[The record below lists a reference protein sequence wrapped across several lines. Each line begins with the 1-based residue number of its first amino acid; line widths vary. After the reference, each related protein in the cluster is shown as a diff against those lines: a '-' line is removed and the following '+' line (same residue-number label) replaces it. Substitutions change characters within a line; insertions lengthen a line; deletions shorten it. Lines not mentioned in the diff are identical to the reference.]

1 MQCRAVDAVANS
13 TPSPN
18 PPVIDG
24 LWLEQEHNQMPGT
37 LITEEIA
44 SLIGQETAPERNR
57 FPISAEMAYDVA
69 DAIEDLNPL
78 YVDADYAQ
86 RSRFGGLLCPP
97 LAAWKDIAPP
107 IGYFGAGQEW
117 HFEVPLPFNSYGLNG
132 GSDWQFL
139 APAFV
144 GSWVTRQF
152 RVLDIFEKQ
161 GRSGPL
167 VFIVRE
173 ETQSDQHGTRLSTA
187 KRVSIHRALPAGE
200 QPNDV
205 ALVSETLTTVPVAPP
220 DPEVILAKPVP
231 NPSAQRYFEDVA
243 VGMDLPTVVKG
254 PMTTTHLIRW
264 AAANG
269 NYARIHWD
277 LPFAQ
282 LHQGLPNVVVNGSL
296 KNQYL
301 GQLLLDFAGEEGWF
315 KRFYVQHRGM
325 DFPGDTLTIFGTV
338 TDTREGDGYGYVD
351 CQVALQNDRGGQT
364 ASGTAM
370 VVLPKRGQSLPLVWE
385 EDAW

>member
-1 MQCRAVDAVANS
+1 
-13 TPSPN
+13 
-18 PPVIDG
+18 
-24 LWLEQEHNQMPGT
+24 MPGS

-44 SLIGQETAPERNR
+44 ALIGRETEPEQNR

-69 DAIEDLNPL
+69 DSIEDYNPL
-78 YVDADYAQ
+78 YVDPDYAQ
-86 RSRFGGLLCPP
+86 NSRFGGLLCPP

-139 APAFV
+139 APVCV
-144 GSWVTRQF
+144 GAWITRRF
-152 RVLDIFEKQ
+152 RVMDIFEKQ

-167 VFIVRE
+167 VFIVRQE
-173 ETQSDQHGTRLSTA
+173 MQTDQHGQTLSQA
-187 KRVSIHRALPAGE
+187 RRVSIHRALPAGE
-200 QPNDV
+200 QPNQV
-205 ALVSETLTTVPVAPP
+205 AAVSDSLTTVAVAPP
-220 DPEVILAKPVP
+220 DPEIILPKPP
-231 NPSAQRYFEDVA
+231 PSSNRQRHYEDVA
-243 VGMDLPTVVKG
+243 AGMELPPVVKG

-315 KRFYVQHRGM
+315 KRFYVEHRGM
-325 DFPGDTLTIFGTV
+325 DSPGDTLTAFGTV
-338 TDTREGDGYGYVD
+338 TGKREVNGFGCVECEVG
-351 CQVALQNDRGGQT
+351 LRNDRGHQT
-364 ASGTAM
+364 ASGTGI
-370 VVLPKRGQSLPLVWE
+370 VVLPKHGQSLPLTWE
-385 EDAW
+385 ADPWVS